1 MSITNKNIF
10 ISISLATVI
19 LIAGNFVLYRP
30 VVDVVDGLKNLLV
43 TTYSD
48 ASNGGN
54 SFVSYVP
61 NDSTIKWT
69 YRREKGIPFPYMGVF
84 IENKDHSFFSA
95 EDCDVRLI
103 ARTSGSSSTLLRFEI
118 FGENFTDPNIQ
129 KSFVYNQRM
138 VTGANNFIDEMIDLN
153 TMEVPSYWTVDRGIT
168 TEKMPKYSFA
178 KIGHIVFDHDP
189 TTAYSKVA
197 TFELLS
203 LQFVPKK
210 TTLMLF
216 NAAVVVLTSLLV
228 FFIYRKSEKKKLVVV
243 APLQRT
249 SMEDDFFASSDIL
262 VVNYLAANYVNSSL
276 SVNDVA
282 DALKLNAREV
292 SNIIKGKYNLSF
304 KQYLNFLRMEEAKHL
319 LKTTNMQ
326 VKEISIVV
334 GYENL
339 QHFLRVFKL
348 TQGQTPSEF
357 KKG

>member
-30 VVDVVDGLKNLLV
+30 AVDVVDGLQNLLV

-61 NDSTIKWT
+61 NDNTIKWT

-84 IENKDHSFFSA
+84 IEKKDHSFFSA

-129 KSFVYNQRM
+129 KSFVYKQRM

-168 TEKMPKYSFA
+168 TEQMPKYSFA

-189 TTAYSKVA
+189 TTPYSKAA
-197 TFELLS
+197 TFELIS

-210 TTLMLF
+210 TTLIVF
-216 NAAVVVLTSLLV
+216 NATMVVLTSILV

-249 SMEDDFFASSDIL
+249 ALESNPSDPKDVL

-357 KKG
+357 KNG